1 MLSIDKDE
9 NYVWIVEHILQN
21 NEFKSLDAIEHHG
34 TSRFAH
40 SLRVSYYSYKICK
53 FLHLDYENVARAG
66 LLHDFFF
73 SSDDRTMKD
82 KFLSVFTHPKKSV
95 DNAKRVFEINE
106 KEEDIIK
113 THMFPLYT
121 AIPKYAESWIV
132 SLVDKTVASYEF
144 AIQFKTKMN
153 YATNLF
159 IIILLN
165 SLR

>member
-9 NYVWIVEHILQN
+9 NYIWIVEHILQN
-21 NEFKSLDAIEHHG
+21 NEFKSLDDIEHHG

-73 SSDDRTMKD
+73 SSDDRTMKE

-95 DNAKRVFEINE
+95 ANAKRVFEINE

-113 THMFPLYT
+113 SHMFPLYT

-144 AIQFKTKMN
+144 AIQFKTRMN

-165 SLR
+165 NLR